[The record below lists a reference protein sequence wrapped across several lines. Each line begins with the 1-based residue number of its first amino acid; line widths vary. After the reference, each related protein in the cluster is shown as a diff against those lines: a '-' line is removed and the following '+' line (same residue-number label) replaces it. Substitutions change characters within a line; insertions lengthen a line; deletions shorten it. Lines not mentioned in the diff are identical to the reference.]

1 MQRTTL
7 QEQARALGDP
17 TRHAIFRHIA
27 ERDRSVDIPELDAE
41 FPLTHNAIRQHLAKL
56 VAAGLLLETTAPPSG
71 RGRPRLLY
79 QVDPAVRGQWGT
91 TGPYERLSQL
101 LAEVIATGHGPVEV
115 GRRAA
120 DTFRVPSPSG
130 DVVADLTAAMARQ
143 GFEPE
148 VRTRR
153 DGVEIV
159 LQNCPFAS
167 AALTDRATICALH
180 LGIAEGLTDPS
191 DATIVELVARDP
203 RAAGCRIRLDRKS
216 VV

>member
-1 MQRTTL
+1 MV
-7 QEQARALGDP
+7 P
-17 TRHAIFRHIA
+17 H
-27 ERDRSVDIPELDAE
+27 
-41 FPLTHNAIRQHLAKL
+41 
-56 VAAGLLLETTAPPSG
+56 
-71 RGRPRLLY
+71 
-79 QVDPAVRGQWGT
+79 W
-91 TGPYERLSQL
+91 PYERLSQL

-159 LQNCPFAS
+159 LQTCPFAS

-203 RAAGCRIRLDRKS
+203 RAAGCRIRLTLDPDEDDTEAATLTIQGGPRTGRR
-216 VV
+216 